1 MLDFRKLR
9 ESKGFTQ
16 EQLAEKLGISRQAI
30 SKIELGIS
38 KPNVQNAKKLGEL
51 LGVNWTGFYDDKVH
65 S

>member
-30 SKIELGIS
+30 SKIECGLS
-38 KPNVQNAKKLGEL
+38 KPTVQNAKKLGEL
-51 LGVNWTGFYDDKVH
+51 LEVDWTEFFVDVH